1 VFQNPGTFYPGD
13 ILPVLQPW
21 FTSPYYR
28 NQLLADA
35 MTNFNMIDTVAMGI
49 RRVFRI
55 QQGRYF
61 PMPDYDLSFKGK
73 VAVRVYGKTLD
84 ENYTRLLFE
93 HQEYDLETVFLI
105 DRVQKKLPLNKEQTK
120 YLRSLGV
127 IEGKSPHIFVSAM
140 IAESI
145 DEKAQYIKNRGQSN
159 QHYRQMIVDY
169 LKKWSKGTK
178 ADFLELLGD
187 KLPDVLNEKQKVNK
201 VKYLLTSMHEEGIIE
216 MTPGNPRTSHWV
228 LVKTDW

>member
-61 PMPDYDLSFKGK
+61 PMPDYDLSFPGK

-84 ENYTRLLFE
+84 DNYTRLLFE

-105 DRVQKKLPLNKEQTK
+105 DRAQKKLPLNREQIK
-120 YLRSLGV
+120 HLRTLGV
-127 IEGKSPHIFVSAM
+127 IEGKSPHIYVSATV
-140 IAESI
+140 AESI
-145 DEKAQYIKNRGQSN
+145 DEKAQYIRNRGQSDE
-159 QHYRQMIVDY
+159 YYKQMIVDY
-169 LKKWSKGTK
+169 LKKWGKGTK
-178 ADFLELLGD
+178 GDFVELLGD
-187 KLPDVLNEKQKVNK
+187 KLPDVLDEKQKSNK
-201 VKYLLTSMHEEGIIE
+201 IRNFLTSMHKDGIIE
-216 MTPGNPRTSHWV
+216 RTSSNHRTGAWR
-228 LVKTDW
+228 LTKND